1 MAKNYWMVVMTP
13 ENFEITKERGF
24 DLYGM
29 RRRHRR
35 RAQRMEP
42 DDVILIYVNGIRKW
56 TAITQVTSRYFE
68 SDEPIWKTLAQSD
81 RGRGDAFP
89 FRVKTRPFIVLDDKD
104 YIDAREL
111 GPTLEYIKRWV
122 PEQWPLAFVE
132 TLHLLPQRD
141 YRLIEAEMK
150 KIVTGRPGRRRRW
163 RSGRGRDRNR
173 PPRGADRNGGRGQ
186 RRQRDAA
193 PAPAGDGAAG

>member
-13 ENFEITKERGF
+13 ENFEITRDRGF
-24 DLYGM
+24 DLFGM

-42 DDVILIYVNGIRKW
+42 DDVILVYVNGIRKW

-68 SDEPIWKTLAQSD
+68 SDEPIWQPATPD
-81 RGRGDAFP
+81 RGRGDSFP
-89 FRVKTRPFIVLDDKD
+89 YRVKTQPFIVLEDSD
-104 YIDAREL
+104 YIDARVL
-111 GPTLEYIKRWV
+111 APTLEYVKRWV
-122 PEQWPLAFVE
+122 PEQWPLAFIE

-163 RSGRGRDRNR
+163 RGGRGRDRQNPSR
-173 PPRGADRNGGRGQ
+173 AADRNGGRPQ
-186 RRQRDAA
+186 
-193 PAPAGDGAAG
+193 GAAAEPPA

>member
-1 MAKNYWMVVMTP
+1 MAKNYWMVVMSP

-68 SDEPIWKTLAQSD
+68 SDQPIWTAPATRD
-81 RGRGDAFP
+81 RGKGDSFP
-89 FRVKTRPFIVLDDKD
+89 YRVKTQPYVVLEDKD
-104 YIDAREL
+104 YIDARVIA
-111 GPTLEYIKRWV
+111 PSLEYVKRWV

-132 TLHLLPQRD
+132 TLHLLPQSD
-141 YRLIEAEMK
+141 FRLIEAEMK
-150 KIVTGRPGRRRRW
+150 KIVTGQPGRRRRW
-163 RSGRGRDRNR
+163 RGGHGRDRHR
-173 PPRGADRNGGRGQ
+173 PMRNADRDGGRVES
-186 RRQRDAA
+186 RQRDAA
-193 PAPAGDGAAG
+193 PEPSA

>member
-1 MAKNYWMVVMTP
+1 MAKNYWMVVMSP
-13 ENFEITKERGF
+13 KNFEITKERGF

-68 SDEPIWKTLAQSD
+68 SDEPIWTAAGTPD
-81 RGRGDAFP
+81 RGRGDIFP
-89 FRVKTRPFIVLDDKD
+89 YRVKTQPSIVLEDGD
-104 YIDAREL
+104 YIDARVI
-111 GPTLEYIKRWV
+111 GPSLEYVRRWV
-122 PEQWPLAFVE
+122 PEQWPLAFIE

-141 YRLIEAEMK
+141 FRLIEAEMK
-150 KIVTGRPGRRRRW
+150 KIVTGRPGRRHRW
-163 RSGRGRDRNR
+163 RGGRSRDRQR
-173 PPRGADRNGGRGQ
+173 PARTAERDRGGHESRD
-186 RRQRDAA
+186 RDAA
-193 PAPAGDGAAG
+193 REGSA

>member
-13 ENFEITKERGF
+13 ENFEITRKRGF

-56 TAITQVTSRYFE
+56 TAITQVISRYFE
-68 SDEPIWKTLAQSD
+68 SDEPIWTAPGTPD
-81 RGRGDAFP
+81 RGKGDTFP
-89 FRVKTRPFIVLDDKD
+89 YRVKTQPSIVLENED
-104 YIDAREL
+104 YIDARL
-111 GPTLEYIKRWV
+111 IGPSLEYVKRWV
-122 PEQWPLAFVE
+122 PEQWPLAFIE
-132 TLHLLPQRD
+132 TLHLLPQQD
-141 YRLIEAEMK
+141 FRLIEAEMK

-163 RSGRGRDRNR
+163 RGARGRDR
-173 PPRGADRNGGRGQ
+173 PRSPRTADRDGDRVEP
-186 RRQRDAA
+186 RQRDTAREPSA
-193 PAPAGDGAAG
+193 

>member
-68 SDEPIWKTLAQSD
+68 SDEPVWKAVGTSD
-81 RGRGDAFP
+81 RGRGDSFP
-89 FRVKTRPFIVLDDKD
+89 YRVKTQPFIVLEQDD
-104 YIDAREL
+104 YIDARVI
-111 GPTLEYIKRWV
+111 GPTLEYVKRWV
-122 PEQWPLAFVE
+122 PEQWPLAFIE
-132 TLHLLPQRD
+132 TLHLLPQSD
-141 YRLIEAEMK
+141 FRLIEAEMK

-163 RSGRGRDRNR
+163 RGGRDR
-173 PPRGADRNGGRGQ
+173 PRTPRTASRNGGRGE
-186 RRQRDAA
+186 RRQRN
-193 PAPAGDGAAG
+193 PAPETPA

>member
-42 DDVILIYVNGIRKW
+42 DDVILIYVNEIRKW

-68 SDEPIWKTLAQSD
+68 SDEPVWESVGTPD
-81 RGRGDAFP
+81 RGKGDSFP
-89 FRVKTRPFIVLDDKD
+89 YRVETQPFIVLEDKD
-104 YIDAREL
+104 YIDARVI
-111 GPTLEYIKRWV
+111 GPSLEYVKRWV
-122 PEQWPLAFVE
+122 PEQWPLAFIE

-141 YRLIEAEMK
+141 FRLIEAEMK
-150 KIVTGRPGRRRRW
+150 KVVTGRHGRRRRW
-163 RSGRGRDRNR
+163 RGGRGRDRHR
-173 PPRGADRNGGRGQ
+173 PMSTVERDGDRVEP
-186 RRQRDAA
+186 RQRDAA
-193 PAPAGDGAAG
+193 REPSA

>member
-13 ENFEITKERGF
+13 ENFEITKDRNF

-42 DDVILIYVNGIRKW
+42 EDNILIYVNGIRRW
-56 TAITQVTSRYFE
+56 TAITNVTSRYFE
-68 SDEPIWKTLAQSD
+68 SDEPIWNGGGTSEAKK
-81 RGRGDAFP
+81 GDGFP
-89 FRVKTRPFIVLDDKD
+89 YRVKTEPSIVLAEND
-104 YIDAREL
+104 YIDARII
-111 GPTLEYIKRWV
+111 GPRLEYVKRWV
-122 PEQWPLAFVE
+122 PEQWPLAFIE

-141 YRLIEAEMK
+141 FRLIEAEMS

-163 RSGRGRDRNR
+163 RGGRSRDRQR
-173 PPRGADRNGGRGQ
+173 PRRDGRRDNGRHES
-186 RRQRDAA
+186 RQPDVT
-193 PAPAGDGAAG
+193 PEPSE

>member
-13 ENFEITKERGF
+13 ENFEITKDRGF

-68 SDEPIWKTLAQSD
+68 SDEPVWNAVGTAD
-81 RGRGDAFP
+81 RGRGDSFP
-89 FRVKTRPFIVLDDKD
+89 YRVKTQPFIVLEDKD
-104 YIDAREL
+104 YIDARAIA
-111 GPTLEYIKRWV
+111 PTLEYVKRWV
-122 PEQWPLAFVE
+122 PEQWPLAFIE
-132 TLHLLPQRD
+132 TLHLLPQSD
-141 YRLIEAEMK
+141 FRLIEGEMK

-163 RSGRGRDRNR
+163 RGGRGRDRPR
-173 PPRGADRNGGRGQ
+173 PPRAASRNGGRGEP
-186 RRQRDAA
+186 RQRDAA
-193 PAPAGDGAAG
+193 QERSG

>member
-56 TAITQVTSRYFE
+56 TAITQVIVAILRE
-68 SDEPIWKTLAQSD
+68 RRAGLE
-81 RGRGDAFP
+81 GRGD
-89 FRVKTRPFIVLDDKD
+89 R
-104 YIDAREL
+104 
-111 GPTLEYIKRWV
+111 
-122 PEQWPLAFVE
+122 
-132 TLHLLPQRD
+132 
-141 YRLIEAEMK
+141 
-150 KIVTGRPGRRRRW
+150 
-163 RSGRGRDRNR
+163 
-173 PPRGADRNGGRGQ
+173 
-186 RRQRDAA
+186 
-193 PAPAGDGAAG
+193 